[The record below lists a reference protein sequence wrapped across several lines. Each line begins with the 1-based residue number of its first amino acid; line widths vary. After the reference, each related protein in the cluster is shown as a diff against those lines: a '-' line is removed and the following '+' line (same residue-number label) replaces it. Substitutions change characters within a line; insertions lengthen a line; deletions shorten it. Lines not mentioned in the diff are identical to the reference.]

1 MRLLNI
7 LKCLYRLPEFRETIM
22 DSNERLKRHV
32 EVTSEHQRSTD
43 ERLHSID
50 LLEAQVEELQEYTS
64 AVTRDRV
71 EPMEAELKGLRE
83 RLHNIATEGDFPDQY
98 YVDFEDLFRGSPEEI
113 EVRLKA
119 YLPHIENNKQLPK
132 DKPAIDLGCGRGE
145 WLDLLS
151 GQSFVTVGVDL
162 NAQFFDDCASRGHTM
177 HNGDALDYLVSCE
190 DESSSIVSAFHLI
203 EHLPN
208 RVLVDLVRQAFRVL
222 APGGMLIL
230 ESPNPRNI
238 AVSADTFY
246 LDPTHTVPRHPHT
259 MQFLVTR
266 CGFSDVEILYLSENR
281 MDPVTPFDVLE
292 KQLEDQGAK
301 QALAFLREKFFA
313 APDYAIVAVKS

>member
-1 MRLLNI
+1 MAAEGAGLHRFADAL
-7 LKCLYRLPEFRETIM
+7 
-22 DSNERLKRHV
+22 
-32 EVTSEHQRSTD
+32 HQ
-43 ERLHSID
+43 L
-50 LLEAQVEELQEYTS
+50 QV
-64 AVTRDRV
+64 AGFAFA
-71 EPMEAELKGLRE
+71 P
-83 RLHNIATEGDFPDQY
+83 
-98 YVDFEDLFRGSPEEI
+98 
-113 EVRLKA
+113 
-119 YLPHIENNKQLPK
+119 
-132 DKPAIDLGCGRGE
+132 
-145 WLDLLS
+145 
-151 GQSFVTVGVDL
+151 
-162 NAQFFDDCASRGHTM
+162 
-177 HNGDALDYLVSCE
+177 GDALDYLVSCE